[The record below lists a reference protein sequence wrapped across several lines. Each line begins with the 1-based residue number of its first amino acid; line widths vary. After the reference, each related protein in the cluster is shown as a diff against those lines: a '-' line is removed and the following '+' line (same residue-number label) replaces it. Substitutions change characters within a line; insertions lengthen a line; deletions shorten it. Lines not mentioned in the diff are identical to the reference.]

1 MMTVAG
7 YTKILPLYG
16 WRMRDLLVSHWRQR
30 VVTNDWRPSRRHK
43 AEICVGH
50 VYGVYIIKQIFAHFS
65 LLPALA
71 PACDIFLL
79 RMRAK
84 ASHREEFSSFRPFAE
99 KNVLGDRDRMWYATN
114 WFSQITFTSS
124 SSRQSLHIVPLIAQS
139 PCLYVAA
146 YKSVTRDQARRWR
159 RRSKVFFLTPPSSWE
174 TDGAPRIILRPT
186 HSCTTATCS
195 YFSRGIR
202 KYTRDILLDL

>member
-1 MMTVAG
+1 MCRPCIRCIHN
-7 YTKILPLYG
+7 KINI
-16 WRMRDLLVSHWRQR
+16 R
-30 VVTNDWRPSRRHK
+30 
-43 AEICVGH
+43 A
-50 VYGVYIIKQIFAHFS
+50 
-65 LLPALA
+65 
-71 PACDIFLL
+71 LL
-79 RMRAK
+79 R
-84 ASHREEFSSFRPFAE
+84 FFRPWLQHAISSYYE
-99 KNVLGDRDRMWYATN
+99 WERKLHTGKNFRLFVHLQRKMFLGDRDRMWYATN